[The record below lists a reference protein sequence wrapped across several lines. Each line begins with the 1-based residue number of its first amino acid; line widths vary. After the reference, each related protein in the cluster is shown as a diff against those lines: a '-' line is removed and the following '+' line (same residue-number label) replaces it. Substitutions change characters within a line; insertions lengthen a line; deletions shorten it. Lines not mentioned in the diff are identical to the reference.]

1 MIHNYAK
8 FINGEIFTQKDVLR
22 ILDDNKIIGQIIDIK
37 FYQYK
42 KIYIKIKEHKNI
54 FLFKLCLHE
63 HSINLSKNESDGYDY
78 FSKIDKPKFNLPNYK
93 LVNITQNYSLS
104 EIEFIEG
111 SRGNYFELSKFYN
124 NCFSK
129 NYKIVNLQN
138 YISTIVKKNQINKDK
153 SKKIDDTINI
163 ILEKYKSIS
172 IPVEASHGDFIGF
185 NTIKNLNK
193 NYVFDLE
200 FFQKE
205 RSLLYDYFHWKITP
219 IIVKSLKYNCKFI
232 LKKIFIILTKI
243 LYLEF
248 KIKYKKTII
257 NNERLFQILLI
268 LFLLERHIFLRYQNF
283 INQIEELVSKDE
295 KKMLTDNSNMCLSLI
310 NKILLNNKFNI

>member
-22 ILDDNKIIGQIIDIK
+22 ILDDNKIEGKIINIK

-42 KIYIKIKEHKNI
+42 KIYIQVKKNKKKY
-54 FLFKLCLHE
+54 FFKLCLHK
-63 HSINLSKNESDGYDY
+63 HSIDLSKNESDGYDY
-78 FSKIDKPKFNLPNYK
+78 FSKIDKPEFNLPNYK
-93 LVNITQNYSLS
+93 LINITQNYSLS

-138 YISTIVKKNQINKDK
+138 YISSIVKKNQIDNDK
-153 SKKIDDTINI
+153 SKKIDDIIKI

-219 IIVKSLKYNCKFI
+219 IIGKSLKYNCKFI
-232 LKKIFIILTKI
+232 LKKIFIILSKI

-283 INQIEELVSKDE
+283 INQIEGLVSQDE
-295 KKMLTDNSNMCLSLI
+295 KNLLSINSNLYMNLLI
-310 NKILLNNKFNI
+310 KIL

>member
-1 MIHNYAK
+1 MTHNYAK

-22 ILDDNKIIGQIIDIK
+22 ILDDNKIKGKIINIK

-42 KIYIKIKEHKNI
+42 KIYIQVMKNKKIY
-54 FLFKLCLHE
+54 FFKLCLNK
-63 HSINLSKNESDGYDY
+63 HSIDLSKNESDGYDY
-78 FSKIDKPKFNLPNYK
+78 FSKIDKPEFNLPNYK
-93 LVNITQNYSLS
+93 LINITQNYSLS
-104 EIEFIEG
+104 KIEFIEG

-138 YISTIVKKNQINKDK
+138 YISSIKKKNQIDDDK
-153 SKKIDDTINI
+153 SKKIDDIIKI

-172 IPVEASHGDFIGF
+172 IPVEASHGDFISF
-185 NTIKNLNK
+185 NTIKNFNK

-219 IIVKSLKYNCKFI
+219 IIAKSLKYNCKFF
-232 LKKIFIILTKI
+232 LKKTFIVLIKI

-257 NNERLFQILLI
+257 NNERLFQLLLI

-283 INQIEELVSKDE
+283 INQIEGLVSQDE
-295 KKMLTDNSNMCLSLI
+295 KNLLSINSNLHMNLLI
-310 NKILLNNKFNI
+310 KIL

>member
-153 SKKIDDTINI
+153 SKKIDDIINI

-205 RSLLYDYFHWKITP
+205 RSLLYDFFHWHITP
-219 IIVKSLKYNCKFI
+219 IMFKSLEYNNKFI
-232 LKKIFIILTKI
+232 INIFLLFFVKI
-243 LYLEF
+243 LYLQF
-248 KIKYKKTII
+248 KIKHKKSTVD
-257 NNERLFQILLI
+257 NKHLFQVLLI
-268 LFLLERHIFLRYQNF
+268 LFLLERHIFLKFQNSMK
-283 INQIEELVSKDE
+283 QIEELISRDE
-295 KKMLTDNSNMCLSLI
+295 KKLGINTSDLCLNLI
-310 NKILLNNKFNI
+310 NKILKK